1 VAFTIT
7 IDRARGEVTVQVIE
21 SFDRK
26 VGFALWQYCEPE
38 RNGYRSFVL
47 DLVRVRVVSDAA
59 RNWLTGFSIW
69 AQEHG
74 AELRVIH
81 ASAAIPSLSR
91 AAPLASHVA

>member
-1 VAFTIT
+1 MAFTIT
-7 IDRARGEVTVQVIE
+7 MDRTRGEVTVQVIG
-21 SFDRK
+21 SFDRT

-47 DLVRVRVVSDAA
+47 DLARVRVVSDAA

-69 AQEHG
+69 AREHG
-74 AELRVIH
+74 AKLLVIH

-91 AAPLASHVA
+91 EAPL

>member
-1 VAFTIT
+1 M
-7 IDRARGEVTVQVIE
+7 DRARGEVTVQVIG
-21 SFDRK
+21 SFDRT

-47 DLVRVRVVSDAA
+47 DLARVRVVSDAA

>member
-1 VAFTIT
+1 MAFTIT
-7 IDRARGEVTVQVIE
+7 MDRARGEVTVQVIG
-21 SFDRK
+21 SFDRT

-47 DLVRVRVVSDAA
+47 DLARVRVVSDAA

-74 AELRVIH
+74 AKLLVIH
-81 ASAAIPSLSR
+81 ASAAIPLLSR
-91 AAPLASHVA
+91 EAPL

>member
-1 VAFTIT
+1 MAIT

-21 SFDRK
+21 VFDRK
-26 VGFALWQYCEPE
+26 VEFALWQYCEPE
-38 RNGYRSFVL
+38 PNDYRSFVL
-47 DLVRVRVVSDAA
+47 DLARVRVLSDAA

-81 ASAAIPSLSR
+81 ASVLP
-91 AAPLASHVA
+91 VG

>member
-1 VAFTIT
+1 MAYTIT
-7 IDRARGEVTVQVIE
+7 IDGARGEVTVEVIE
-21 SFDRK
+21 NFDQK

-38 RNGYRSFVL
+38 SNGYRSFVL
-47 DLVRVRVVSDAA
+47 DLTRVHTISDAA
-59 RNWLTGFSIW
+59 RNWLTGFSLW
-69 AQEHG
+69 AQEHD

>member
-1 VAFTIT
+1 MAFTIT
-7 IDRARGEVTVQVIE
+7 LDCTRGEVTVEVIG
-21 SFDRK
+21 SFDRG

-47 DLVRVRVVSDAA
+47 DLSRVRVISDAA

-81 ASAAIPSLSR
+81 ASVAIPSLSPK
-91 AAPLASHVA
+91 AP

>member
-1 VAFTIT
+1 MAFTIT

-47 DLVRVRVVSDAA
+47 DLARVRVISDAA

>member
-1 VAFTIT
+1 MAFTIT

-59 RNWLTGFSIW
+59 RNWLTGFS
-69 AQEHG
+69 
-74 AELRVIH
+74 L
-81 ASAAIPSLSR
+81 
-91 AAPLASHVA
+91 